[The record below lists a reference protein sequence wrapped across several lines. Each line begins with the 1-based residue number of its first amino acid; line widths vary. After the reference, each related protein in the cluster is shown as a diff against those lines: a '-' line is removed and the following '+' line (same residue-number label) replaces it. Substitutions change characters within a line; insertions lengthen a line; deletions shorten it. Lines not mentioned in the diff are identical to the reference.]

1 MKIIENFL
9 TKEEFEPIQSYF
21 FYKLPWMYWDSIV
34 GNMGDEKED
43 KDCYQFIHTFRS
55 ARDPYLE
62 VNNSE
67 HCHIIKPVLQK
78 LAPWIVLRV
87 KANLRPISHRH
98 VHSAFHRDLGDAGQ
112 LTAIYYLNTCNGYT
126 MFKDGTKVES
136 VENRM
141 LIFDGNELHC
151 GASCTDEKARVVL
164 NINYLPGSLA
174 DGTKYIP

>member
-9 TKEEFEPIQSYF
+9 SEEQFKPIQHHF
-21 FYKLPWMYWDSIV
+21 FKRLPYIYYDSIV
-34 GNMGDEKED
+34 GTMGDEKED
-43 KDCYQFIHTFRS
+43 KECYQFIHTFHS

-62 VNNSE
+62 SQNSE
-67 HCHIIKPVLQK
+67 HCHIIKPILQK

-98 VHSAFHRDLGDAGQ
+98 VHSAFHTDLGDAQQ

-164 NINYLPGSLA
+164 NLNYLPGSLS
-174 DGTKYIP
+174 DGTKYVP